1 MKFINNPKVI
11 VLFDQ
16 ALISGTSFLS
26 TIIIARMLDMETF
39 GQYSGYLL
47 GIYLAVSGIGAF
59 VIQPLQVLVGQTS
72 NLKQYLTFAFWLQ
85 VLAVLIFV
93 ALIFVI
99 AFVIKANIPFSALV
113 FAAGFLLHDFGR
125 RVLLATNCPKSTLL
139 MDAVCTLG
147 LSAALFFFY
156 LDSQKDLSTLF
167 SYIAIPYILSSL
179 LLFWLLKPVYIEKA
193 VLLTSF
199 HLHFKEGKWLFLTAI
214 TQWWSSN
221 LFVVASGI
229 YLGAAALG
237 ALRLAQSL
245 MGILNVLLQSFEN
258 YILPQTAAII
268 YTDIHQGLAFL
279 SNASRKGAILFLPVL
294 AVTLI
299 FSQQIFVMA
308 GGEEYASYSFLLQAI
323 TLLYVLVFISQ
334 PIRLLIRALRLN
346 RHFFYGYLFSL
357 TFALIFSH
365 ALLSNFG
372 LTGVL
377 IGLAASQLLLITY
390 WLYIL
395 LNRNL
400 QLWKSFTS
408 F

>member
-1 MKFINNPKVI
+1 MKFSNSPKVI
-11 VLFDQ
+11 VLLDQ
-16 ALISGTSFLS
+16 ALFSGTSFLS
-26 TIIIARMLDMETF
+26 TILIARMLDMETF

-59 VIQPLQVLVGQTS
+59 VIQPLQVLVGQTP

-93 ALIFVI
+93 ALIFVTSFI
-99 AFVIKANIPFSALV
+99 IQANIPFSALL

-125 RVLLATNCPKSTLL
+125 RVLLALNRPKSTLL
-139 MDAVCTLG
+139 LDAISTLG

-156 LDSQKDLSTLF
+156 LDSQKDLSSLF
-167 SYIAIPYILSSL
+167 SYVAIPYILSSL
-179 LLFWLLKPVYIEKA
+179 LLFWLLKPVYFEKA

-199 HLHFKEGKWLFLTAI
+199 HLHVKEGKWLFLTAI

-245 MGILNVLLQSFEN
+245 MGVLNVLLQAFEN

-268 YTDIHQGLAFL
+268 NTNIHQGLAFL
-279 SNASRKGAILFLPVL
+279 TNASRKAGILFLPVL

-299 FSQQIFVMA
+299 FSQQIFVLA
-308 GGEEYASYSFLLQAI
+308 GGKEYASYAYLLQAI

-346 RHFFYGYLFSL
+346 KHFFYGYLFSL
-357 TFALIFSH
+357 TFALVFSH

-377 IGLAASQLLLITY
+377 IGLAASQLLLIAY

>member
-1 MKFINNPKVI
+1 MKFVNSSKFI

-16 ALISGTSFLS
+16 ALFSGTSFLS

-59 VIQPLQVLVGQTS
+59 VIQPLQVLVGQS
-72 NLKQYLTFAFWLQ
+72 HKLNQYLTFAFWVQILG
-85 VLAVLIFV
+85 VFV
-93 ALIFVI
+93 FVSMVSVMSFVI
-99 AFVIKANIPFSALV
+99 QVNIPFSVLV

-125 RVLLATNCPKSTLL
+125 RVLLATNRPKSTLL
-139 MDAVCTLG
+139 LDAVCTLG

-156 LDSQKDLSTLF
+156 LDHQKDLSSLF
-167 SYIAIPYILSSL
+167 TYLSIPYIITTL
-179 LLFWLLKPVYIEKA
+179 LLFWQIKPIYFEKS
-193 VLLTSF
+193 VLNSSF
-199 HLHFKEGKWLFLTAI
+199 SIHIKEGKWLFLTAF

-245 MGILNVLLQSFEN
+245 MGVLNLLLQSFEN
-258 YILPQTAAII
+258 YILPQTATII
-268 YTDIHQGLAFL
+268 NSDLQQGLAFL
-279 SNASRKGAILFLPVL
+279 TNASRKGAILFLPVL

-308 GGEEYASYSFLLQAI
+308 GEKEYASYSFLLQAI

-357 TFALIFSH
+357 TFALVFSH
-365 ALLSNFG
+365 FLLSNFG

-390 WLYIL
+390 WVYIL
-395 LNRNL
+395 TNRNL

>member
-1 MKFINNPKVI
+1 MKFANSPKVI
-11 VLFDQ
+11 VLLDQ
-16 ALISGTSFLS
+16 ALFSGTSFLC
-26 TIIIARMLDMETF
+26 TVIIARMLDMETF

-59 VIQPLQVLVGQTS
+59 VIQPLQVLVGQTT

-99 AFVIKANIPFSALV
+99 AFVIQANIPFSALL

-125 RVLLATNCPKSTLL
+125 RVLLATNRPKSTLL
-139 MDAVCTLG
+139 LDAISTLG
-147 LSAALFFFY
+147 LSAALFIFY
-156 LDSQKDLSTLF
+156 LDHQKDLSSLF
-167 SYIAIPYILSSL
+167 SYVAIPYLLSSL
-179 LLFWLLKPVYIEKA
+179 LLFWQIKPIYFENA
-193 VLLTSF
+193 VLVSSF
-199 HLHFKEGKWLFLTAI
+199 RLHVIEGKWLFLTAI

-245 MGILNVLLQSFEN
+245 MGVLNVLLQSFEN

-268 YTDIHQGLAFL
+268 NTDVHQGMAYLT
-279 SNASRKGAILFLPVL
+279 NASRKAGMLFLPVL

-299 FSQQIFVMA
+299 FSQQIFVLV
-308 GGEEYASYSFLLQAI
+308 GGKEYASYAYLLQAI

-357 TFALIFSH
+357 TFALVFSH

-372 LTGVL
+372 LSGVL
-377 IGLAASQLLLITY
+377 IGLAASQLLLIAY
-390 WLYIL
+390 WVYIL

>member
-1 MKFINNPKVI
+1 MKFVNSPKVI
-11 VLFDQ
+11 VLLDQ
-16 ALISGTSFLS
+16 ALFSGTSFLS

-59 VIQPLQVLVGQTS
+59 VIQPFQVLVGQS
-72 NLKQYLTFAFWLQ
+72 NNMKQYLTFAFWFQ
-85 VLAVLIFV
+85 VLAMLAFV
-93 ALIFVI
+93 ALFFVM
-99 AFVIKANIPFSALV
+99 AFVTQANIPLSALV
-113 FAAGFLLHDFGR
+113 FGAGFLLHDFGR
-125 RVLLATNCPKSTLL
+125 RVLLATNRPKSTLL
-139 MDAVCTLG
+139 LDAVCTLG

-156 LDSQKDLSTLF
+156 LDHQKNLSSLF
-167 SYIAIPYILSSL
+167 THLTIPYILSAL
-179 LLFWLLKPVYIEKA
+179 LLFWLIRPVYFEKS
-193 VLLTSF
+193 VLNSSF
-199 HLHFKEGKWLFLTAI
+199 SLHMKEGKWLFLTAF

-245 MGILNVLLQSFEN
+245 MGVLNVLLQSFEN
-258 YILPQTAAII
+258 YILPQTATII
-268 YTDIHQGLAFL
+268 NSDLQQGLAFL

-308 GGEEYASYSFLLQAI
+308 GGKEYASYAYLLQAI

-357 TFALIFSH
+357 TFALVFSH
-365 ALLSNFG
+365 FLLSNFG

-390 WLYIL
+390 WVYIL

>member
-1 MKFINNPKVI
+1 MKFVNSPKVI
-11 VLFDQ
+11 VLLDQ
-16 ALISGTSFLS
+16 ALFSGTSFLS
-26 TIIIARMLDMETF
+26 TILIARMLDMETF

-59 VIQPLQVLVGQTS
+59 VIQPLQVLVGQS
-72 NLKQYLTFAFWLQ
+72 HKLNQYLTFAFWLQ

-93 ALIFVI
+93 VLIFVMSI
-99 AFVIKANIPFSALV
+99 VIQANIPLSALV

-125 RVLLATNCPKSTLL
+125 RVLLATNRPKSTLL
-139 MDAVCTLG
+139 LDAVCTLG
-147 LSAALFFFY
+147 LSAVLFFFY
-156 LDSQKDLSTLF
+156 LDHQKDLSSLF
-167 SYIAIPYILSSL
+167 TYLTIPYILSAL
-179 LLFWLLKPVYIEKA
+179 LLFWLIMPVYFEKS
-193 VLLTSF
+193 VLNSSF
-199 HLHFKEGKWLFLTAI
+199 SIHIKEGKWLFLTAF

-245 MGILNVLLQSFEN
+245 MGVLNVLLQSFEN
-258 YILPQTAAII
+258 YILPQTATIMN
-268 YTDIHQGLAFL
+268 TDLQQGLAYL
-279 SNASRKGAILFLPVL
+279 SNASRKAGILFLPVL

-308 GGEEYASYSFLLQAI
+308 GGKEYASYAFLLQAI

-357 TFALIFSH
+357 TFALVFSH
-365 ALLSNFG
+365 FLLSNFG

-390 WLYIL
+390 WVYIL